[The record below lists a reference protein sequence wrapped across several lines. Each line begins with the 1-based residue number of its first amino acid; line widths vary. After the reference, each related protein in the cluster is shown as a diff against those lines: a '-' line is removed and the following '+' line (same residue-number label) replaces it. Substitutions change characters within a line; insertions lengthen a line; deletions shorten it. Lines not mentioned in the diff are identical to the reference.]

1 MPFNSFISSTFLTS
15 WLTYGF
21 IYIYIYIYIYLC
33 SLSIFY
39 IINLLLVNRVN
50 VVVVVEELC
59 IILTMSYSND
69 IFEPIKRDRDDCDS
83 DQPKNQTKFFFFF
96 FFFFL
101 SNNNNNNI
109 INQSNLPIQ

>member
-1 MPFNSFISSTFLTS
+1 MLIIN
-15 WLTYGF
+15 
-21 IYIYIYIYIYLC
+21 
-33 SLSIFY
+33 FY

-59 IILTMSYSND
+59 VILTMSYSND

-96 FFFFL
+96 FFSFFPTTTTTT
-101 SNNNNNNI
+101 SST
-109 INQSNLPIQ
+109 NQIYLFNKLN

>member
-21 IYIYIYIYIYLC
+21 IYIYIYIYIFVL
-33 SLSIFY
+33 IINFY

-59 IILTMSYSND
+59 VILTMSYSND

-96 FFFFL
+96 SFL
-101 SNNNNNNI
+101 SFQQQQHHHQPI
-109 INQSNLPIQ
+109 KFTYSIN